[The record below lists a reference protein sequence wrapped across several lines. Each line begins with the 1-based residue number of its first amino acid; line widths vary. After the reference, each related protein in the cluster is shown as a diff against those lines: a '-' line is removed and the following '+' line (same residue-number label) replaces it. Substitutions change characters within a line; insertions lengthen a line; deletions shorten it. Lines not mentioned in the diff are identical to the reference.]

1 MARSLCCDSLSS
13 LACLTALLLLSGCTK
28 FDVLNA
34 LVPPCGY
41 IRTTDLAYGDQP
53 RQRLDVY
60 RPHNAAAAAPVVIF
74 FYGGYWQYGEKN
86 DYRFVADALT
96 SRGFVTVLPDYRLYP
111 AVKFPAF
118 VEDGASALRWT
129 HENIERFG
137 GNPHRVYLMGH
148 SAGAHIATLLTLDP
162 HYLKDAGLGPDAIRA
177 TVGLAG
183 PYDFMPGEMS
193 RGVFSMT
200 ASDTA
205 ADPRIEPIHFA
216 ETRSAPPLLLL
227 HGAGDEI
234 VEAGNSSRMADRILQ
249 FGGDARA
256 ILYPKIGH
264 KTIVLALAR
273 PFQWLSPVLRDATAF
288 FRQHY

>member
-1 MARSLCCDSLSS
+1 MTRRLRCASLPL
-13 LACLTALLLLSGCTK
+13 LACLTALLLLPGCTK
-28 FDVLNA
+28 FDLLNA
-34 LVPPCGY
+34 LVPSCGY
-41 IRTTDLAYGDQP
+41 TRTTNLAYGDQP

-60 RPHNAAAAAPVVIF
+60 RPHDAAAGAPVVIF

-86 DYRFVADALT
+86 DYRFIADALT

-129 HENIERFG
+129 HDNIDRFG
-137 GNPHRVYLMGH
+137 GDPHRVYLMGH

-162 HYLKDAGLGPDAIRA
+162 HYLKEAGLNPDAIRA
-177 TVGLAG
+177 TIGLAG

-193 RGVFSMT
+193 RGVFGMT

-205 ADPRIEPIHFA
+205 TDPRIEPIHFA
-216 ETRSAPPLLLL
+216 DNRGTPLLLL
-227 HGAGDEI
+227 HGARDET
-234 VEAGNSSRMADRILQ
+234 VEAGNSSRLADRIQ
-249 FGGDARA
+249 QSGGDARA
-256 ILYPKIGH
+256 ILYLKLSH

-273 PFQWLSPVLRDATAF
+273 PFQWLGPVLADVTSF
-288 FRQHY
+288 VRQH

>member
-1 MARSLCCDSLSS
+1 MSRRLRCATAS
-13 LACLTALLLLSGCTK
+13 LAALLLFSGCTK
-28 FDVLNA
+28 FDMLNA
-34 LVPPCGY
+34 LVPSCGY
-41 IRTTDLAYGDQP
+41 TRTRDLAYGDQP

-60 RPHNAAAAAPVVIF
+60 RPHNSSPAGAPVVIF

-96 SRGFVTVLPDYRLYP
+96 SRGFVAVLPDYRLYP
-111 AVKFPAF
+111 AVRFPAF

-129 HENIERFG
+129 HDNIERFG
-137 GNPHRVYLMGH
+137 GDPHRVYLMGH

-162 HYLKDAGLGPDAIRA
+162 HYVKNAGLAPDAIRA

-183 PYDFMPGEMS
+183 PYDFMPGKMS
-193 RGVFSMT
+193 RGVFNMT

-216 ETRSAPPLLLL
+216 DTRGAPPLLLL
-227 HGAGDEI
+227 HGARDET
-234 VEAGNSSRMADRILQ
+234 VEAGNSSRLADRIHQ
-249 FGGDARA
+249 SGGDARA
-256 ILYPKIGH
+256 ILYPKISH

-273 PFQWLSPVLRDATAF
+273 PFQWLAPVLRDATTF
-288 FRQHY
+288 FRQH

>member
-1 MARSLCCDSLSS
+1 MIRRLRCAPLPSLP
-13 LACLTALLLLSGCTK
+13 CLTALLLLSGCTK

-34 LVPPCGY
+34 LVPSSGY
-41 IRTTDLAYGDQP
+41 TRTTDLAYGDQP

-60 RPHNAAAAAPVVIF
+60 RPHGVAGAPVVIF

-86 DYRFVADALT
+86 DYRFIADALT
-96 SRGFVTVLPDYRLYP
+96 SRGFVTVVPDYRLYP

-118 VEDGASALRWT
+118 VEDGAIALRWT
-129 HENIERFG
+129 HDNIERYG
-137 GNPHRVYLMGH
+137 GDPNHIYLMGH

-162 HYLKDAGLGPDAIRA
+162 HYLKDAGLAPDAIRA
-177 TVGLAG
+177 TVGLSG

-193 RGVFSMT
+193 RGVFGMT
-200 ASDTA
+200 ASDTK

-216 ETRSAPPLLLL
+216 DNRGAPLLLL
-227 HGAGDEI
+227 HGARDET
-234 VEAGNSSRMADRILQ
+234 VEAGNSSRLADRIHQ

-256 ILYPKIGH
+256 ILYPKLSH

-273 PFQWLSPVLRDATAF
+273 PFQWLAPVLRDVTTF
-288 FRQHY
+288 FRQH